1 MSTKDGE
8 TDGGVQYKIYTVKL
22 NSEEIPP
29 FEADQQVEQQHKKP
43 FVQSGGAMPN
53 SALAKSTMPNSGM
66 PNSEKAAL
74 LDREFNKK
82 INELVQTKE
91 QLLSEFKPSETI
103 MFKEIPKEK
112 EFSVED
118 LGQDL
123 REKRASITIHD
134 QFPVKDVTPVRQF
147 PSVIEEHSVNV
158 AQRGPSPKE
167 SEMERIKRRTEIG
180 GLKWDRDTIKNLKK

>member
-1 MSTKDGE
+1 M
-8 TDGGVQYKIYTVKL
+8 
-22 NSEEIPP
+22 
-29 FEADQQVEQQHKKP
+29 
-43 FVQSGGAMPN
+43 
-53 SALAKSTMPNSGM
+53 
-66 PNSEKAAL
+66 
-74 LDREFNKK
+74 
-82 INELVQTKE
+82 VQTKE

-158 AQRGPSPKE
+158 AQKGPSPKE